1 MADSNNQSSSSA
13 DFSSAPQGPHTAG
26 PWLPMAMGAALI
38 VVLLVMVAYFGRS
51 RTSAA
56 NQIDPYTAN
65 LVLSKLHMA
74 EAENFAGGK
83 VTYIDGILSNTGDK
97 RVTGARVEVIFKN
110 SIGEVTQKEV
120 LPVMV
125 LLPNLPYT
133 DYGTIDRAPVAP
145 RQARD
150 FRLTLEHV
158 TADWDTQIPGVRVVA
173 VSY

>member
-1 MADSNNQSSSSA
+1 MADSDNQSSSSQENGR
-13 DFSSAPQGPHTAG
+13 S
-26 PWLPMAMGAALI
+26 WLPMALGAAVI
-38 VVLLVMVAYFGRS
+38 VVLLVAVVVLTRS
-51 RTSAA
+51 RPSSA
-56 NQIDPYTAN
+56 NQIDPYTAK
-65 LVLSKLHMA
+65 LELSKLHMA

-97 RVTGARVEVIFKN
+97 KVTGARVEVIFKN

-133 DYGTIDRAPVAP
+133 DYGTIDRAPLAP
-145 RQARD
+145 KQARD

-158 TADWDTQIPGVRVVA
+158 TADWDTQIPSVRVV
-173 VSY
+173 SINY